1 MQRVSGNGRLI
12 LEMCSV
18 FVDGGDPGPVCEEV
32 PVGPVGILEGL
43 KNLGMDLRE
52 PDDLRIPLPEGKEIR
67 RATVAQTLLSR
78 GVTVDL

>member
-1 MQRVSGNGRLI
+1 MQRVNGNGRLI

-18 FVDGGDPGPVCEEV
+18 FVDGGDPGPV
-32 PVGPVGILEGL
+32 GIFEGL

-78 GVTVDL
+78 GVTLDL